1 MTLKIDKKIFFKNG
15 EIMAKE
21 KCCHCHDTDENVSEL
36 MSGRHK
42 VRSDKEYKDLIN
54 RLSRIEGQIRG
65 IKGMLE
71 KDAYCPDVLTQVA
84 ATKCALNSFSK
95 VLLAS
100 HIKSCVKE
108 DIKEGNDETLDELV
122 ETIQKLMK

>member
-1 MTLKIDKKIFFKNG
+1 
-15 EIMAKE
+15 MAEK
-21 KCCHCHDTDENVSEL
+21 KCCHCHERAEENIEGA
-36 MSGRHK
+36 MSGRTK
-42 VRSDKEYKDLIN
+42 VRTDKEYKDLIN
-54 RLSRIEGQIRG
+54 RLNRIEGQIRG

-95 VLLAS
+95 VLLAN

>member
-1 MTLKIDKKIFFKNG
+1 MEIF
-15 EIMAKE
+15 MAKE
-21 KCCHCHDTDENVSEL
+21 KCCHCQEQVEDVEGL
-36 MSGRHK
+36 MSSRTK
-42 VRSDKEYKDLIN
+42 VRSEKEYKDLIN

-71 KDAYCPDVLTQVA
+71 KNAYCPDVLTQVA

-95 VLLAS
+95 VLLAN